1 MCGVM
6 ISSLFQCG
14 SKNACGREMGTKMKL
29 KSFHL
34 VLYIREPIKIAGY
47 MRECATCA
55 LAMYPSNKDL
65 KADMAQLPRTDT
77 GYWFFAYANQNHKAC
92 GEMG

>member
-6 ISSLFQCG
+6 ISSLFQRG
-14 SKNACGREMGTKMKL
+14 SKNACGREMGTIMKL

-47 MRECATCA
+47 MRECA

-77 GYWFFAYANQNHKAC
+77 WY
-92 GEMG
+92 